1 MTRGDQAGRAPEGRC
16 VFAECRM
23 EKQVSEVTDSR
34 YRLLLEIVQAA
45 NSHLELERVLEAI
58 VRSVQPLVRVDGAA
72 VLTIGSDGR
81 VYPTTVFLD
90 SPAVTADDDPPGNP
104 FAGSAAEYVRDTRAT
119 LLVADMQRDCHY
131 SDRDEALAHGVRS
144 GIFVPLFHHDEYLG
158 CLLYGRA
165 EPPAFGPADARLL
178 EELTGPISS
187 AVANAL
193 TYREA
198 DRLRRI
204 LARQHIA
211 LREDVEEHG
220 MFREIVGDSHAL
232 RDVLRRVDKV
242 AATDTTVLILGETG
256 TGKEMVARAIHRRS
270 TRAERALVCVNCAAL
285 SPALVASELFG
296 HERGAFTGATQR
308 RVGRFELAAG
318 GTLFLDEIGDLPAE
332 VQVSLLRV
340 LQEREFDRVGGNRPV
355 RTDVRILAATHRD
368 LRAAVAAGSFRED
381 LFYRLNVLPITL
393 PPLRERREDIPD
405 LIEHFARIHSARR
418 GLQYVGV
425 ETESLDRMLRY
436 DWPGN
441 VRELENVVER
451 ATILSDGGP
460 LRIEDGSLPLLVPSR
475 ADAQTWVA
483 PETAASGDLRAGIRA
498 LEIQLIESALQE
510 SQGQVAGRGGAA
522 SRLGIPPATLDNK
535 IRVYRIDKSKFL
547 PKP

>member
-1 MTRGDQAGRAPEGRC
+1 MPAGEGR
-16 VFAECRM
+16 VDAG
-23 EKQVSEVTDSR
+23 SHTHAADSR

-45 NSHLELERVLEAI
+45 NSQLDLERVLEAI
-58 VRSVQPLVRVDGAA
+58 VHSVRPLVRVDGAA
-72 VLTIGSDGR
+72 VLTSGKDGR

-90 SPAVTADDDPPGNP
+90 SARVSVDEDPPGNP

-119 LLVADMQRDCHY
+119 LLVADMQRDFHY
-131 SDRDEALAHGVRS
+131 SDRHEALAHGVRS
-144 GIFVPLFHHDEYLG
+144 GIFVPLFHHDEFLG

-165 EPPAFGPADARLL
+165 EPPEFTPADARLL
-178 EELTGPISS
+178 EEITGPVSS

-198 DRLRRI
+198 EGLRRL
-204 LARQHIA
+204 LARQNVA
-211 LREDVEEHG
+211 LREDVDERG
-220 MFREIVGDSHAL
+220 MFREIVGDSPAW
-232 RDVLRRVDKV
+232 RDVLRRVEKV
-242 AATDTTVLILGETG
+242 AASDTTVLVLGETG
-256 TGKEMVARAIHRRS
+256 TGKELVARAIHRRS
-270 TRAERALVCVNCAAL
+270 ARADRPLVCVNCAAL

-308 RVGRFELAAG
+308 RIGRFELAAG
-318 GTLFLDEIGDLPAE
+318 GTLFLDEVGDLPAE
-332 VQVSLLRV
+332 VQVALLRV
-340 LQEREFDRVGGNRPV
+340 LQEREFDRVGGDRPV
-355 RTDVRILAATHRD
+355 RTDVRVLAATHRD

-381 LFYRLNVLPITL
+381 LFYRLSVFPLTL
-393 PPLRERREDIPD
+393 PPLRARRDDIPD
-405 LIEHFARIHSARR
+405 LVGHFARIHSARR
-418 GLQYVGV
+418 GLQYVGIDI
-425 ETESLDRMLRY
+425 ESLDRMLRY

-460 LRIEDGSLPLLVPSR
+460 LRLEDGSLPLTEPRLGETTPGG
-475 ADAQTWVA
+475 VA
-483 PETAASGDLRAGIRA
+483 ATAPAGDLRAGIRA
-498 LEIQLIESALQE
+498 FEIQRIESALQE

-535 IRVYRIDKSKFL
+535 IRVYRIDKSRFV